1 MVPMGMPSIDVN
13 GRFLTGPISKVF
25 GHFSNIESYTE
36 KYPHYY
42 GKIDLMSRV
51 NEKSIT
57 TREFLN
63 ISLDAERNHVVVHV
77 QYKLIP
83 MKEISYEVIGDYG
96 NGIKNKIT
104 FQAMG
109 RLTYVIGTIVPLDII
124 SLPPGSKESKQYIRM
139 LNYFRSQDII
149 CLQNKPLGNKIGEI
163 CTGGE

>member
-1 MVPMGMPSIDVN
+1 MVMPASDVN
-13 GRFLTGPISKVF
+13 GRFLRVPISRVF

-42 GKIDLMSRV
+42 GKIDLISIL
-51 NEKSIT
+51 NEKRIT

-63 ISLDAERNHVVVHV
+63 ISLDAERYHVVVYV
-77 QYKLIP
+77 QYTFIP
-83 MKEISYEVIGDYG
+83 MKEISYEVIGDYA

-104 FQAMG
+104 VEEMG
-109 RLTYVIGTIVPLDII
+109 EVIYISGTNVPLDII

-139 LNYFRSQDII
+139 LNYFRWQDII
-149 CLQNKPLGNKIGEI
+149 CIQNNLLGFKIGQV